1 MAEYFAGGNLRFI
14 DGEWRDNDGNIVE
27 ISLVRHGRWIMNSNR
42 PDMIICSYCD
52 AGFDVWKHEEND
64 FYYCPHCNTKMDFE
78 G

>member
-42 PDMIICSYCD
+42 PDIIICSHCD
-52 AGFDVWKHEEND
+52 AGFDVWKHEKKD
-64 FYYCPHCNTKMDFE
+64 FNYCPHCNTKMDFE